1 MDEFNP
7 NQNPQQPEQEI
18 PSVPQPNPIPATPQA
33 PTDPQINVQP
43 PVYNVQPPVNP
54 QINQPGPHSSSN
66 GLAIAGLVCGIL
78 SLAFCWVWY
87 LGIPLAICGI
97 VFGVLGMKKAEPN
110 KRGMAIAGLVCGIVG
125 LALCIVII
133 ACVAA
138 WISSLSYGSN
148 YYYDYF
154 STM

>member
-33 PTDPQINVQP
+33 PTEPQINVQP

-66 GLAIAGLVCGIL
+66 GLAIAGLVCGI
-78 SLAFCWVWY
+78 
-87 LGIPLAICGI
+87 
-97 VFGVLGMKKAEPN
+97 
-110 KRGMAIAGLVCGIVG
+110 VG

-138 WISSLSYGSN
+138 WISSLSYGPN